1 MPHRPFQIRHMAAAI
16 RDLKL
21 WQEAV
26 ALAGEVIRSL
36 RTANRREVKA
46 VVEHVMSTAI
56 AVATHITDGYA
67 RYDAAEQHELYTA
80 AKRELL
86 RLETQIAVARRA
98 DLLSAAT
105 DAELAARAQSV
116 ARLLVGY
123 LAYLDRQ
130 INDRQAAPALQVA
143 GRVGEAK

>member
-1 MPHRPFQIRHMAAAI
+1 MAAAI

-36 RTANRREVKA
+36 RANRREAHA
-46 VVEHVMSTAI
+46 VVEHVMATAI
-56 AVATHITDGYA
+56 AVATYVTDGYA
-67 RYDAAEQHELYTA
+67 RYEAAEQHQLYTA

-86 RLETQIAVARRA
+86 RLETHLALARRA
-98 DLLSAAT
+98 DLLSAER
-105 DAELAARAQSV
+105 DAELTTRTQSV

-130 INDRQAAPALQVA
+130 LANRQQPPALPAQGVA
-143 GRVGEAK
+143 RVGETKAEGG

>member
-1 MPHRPFQIRHMAAAI
+1 MAAAI

-26 ALAGEVIRSL
+26 ALAGDVIRAL
-36 RTANRREVKA
+36 RSTNRREVHS
-46 VVEHVMSTAI
+46 VVEQVMATAVS
-56 AVATHITDGYA
+56 VATYITDGYA
-67 RYDAAEQHELYTA
+67 RYEASEQHQLYTA

-86 RLETQIAVARRA
+86 RLETQLALARRA
-98 DLLSAAT
+98 DLLSAAS
-105 DAELAARAQSV
+105 DAELATRAQSV

-130 INDRQAAPALQVA
+130 LSDRQASPIAAA
-143 GRVGEAK
+143 RVGEGK

>member
-1 MPHRPFQIRHMAAAI
+1 MAAAI

-26 ALAGEVIRSL
+26 ALAGDVIRFL
-36 RTANRREVKA
+36 RPANRREVHS
-46 VVEHVMSTAI
+46 VVEEVMATAV

-67 RYDAAEQHELYTA
+67 RYEAGEQHQLYTA

-86 RLETQIAVARRA
+86 RLETQLALARRA
-98 DLLSAAT
+98 ELLSAAS
-105 DAELAARAQSV
+105 DAELATRAQSV

-130 INDRQAAPALQVA
+130 INDRQVPPAVQAA
-143 GRVGEAK
+143 RVGEGK

>member
-1 MPHRPFQIRHMAAAI
+1 MAAAI

-26 ALAGEVIRSL
+26 ALAGEVIRAL
-36 RTANRREVKA
+36 RPANRREVKS
-46 VVEHVMSTAI
+46 VVEHVMATAI
-56 AVATHITDGYA
+56 TVATYITDGYS
-67 RYDAAEQHELYTA
+67 RYEAAEQHQLYTA

-86 RLETQIAVARRA
+86 RLETHLALARRA
-98 DLLSAAT
+98 ELLSAERDT
-105 DAELAARAQSV
+105 ELSTRAQSV

-130 INDRQAAPALQVA
+130 IADRQTSSTAPGVLPA
-143 GRVGEAK
+143 RVGEAKP

>member
-1 MPHRPFQIRHMAAAI
+1 LFQIGCVAAAI

-36 RTANRREVKA
+36 RATNRREVKA
-46 VVEHVMSTAI
+46 VVEHVMATAI
-56 AVATHITDGYA
+56 AVATYITDGYA
-67 RYDAAEQHELYTA
+67 RYEAAEQHQLYTA

-86 RLETQIAVARRA
+86 RLETHLALARRA
-98 DLLSAAT
+98 DLLSAER
-105 DAELAARAQSV
+105 DAELLTRTQAV

-130 INDRQAAPALQVA
+130 LADRQQTPGVPAQGVA
-143 GRVGEAK
+143 RVGETST

>member
-1 MPHRPFQIRHMAAAI
+1 MATAI

-26 ALAGEVIRSL
+26 ALAGEVIRAL
-36 RTANRREVKA
+36 RPANRREVKSVA
-46 VVEHVMSTAI
+46 EHVMATAV

-67 RYDAAEQHELYTA
+67 CYEAGEQHELYTT

-86 RLETQIAVARRA
+86 RLETHLALARRA
-98 DLLSAAT
+98 DLLTAER
-105 DAELAARAQSV
+105 DAELATRTQAV

-130 INDRQAAPALQVA
+130 LADRQQSPAPANPTA
-143 GRVGEAK
+143 ARVGEPRP

>member
-1 MPHRPFQIRHMAAAI
+1 MAAAI

-26 ALAGEVIRSL
+26 ALAADVIRAL
-36 RTANRREVKA
+36 RVSNRREVKA
-46 VVEHVMSTAI
+46 VVELVMTTAVG
-56 AVATHITDGYA
+56 VATYVTDGYA
-67 RYDAAEQHELYTA
+67 RYEAAEQQQLYTA

-86 RLETQIAVARRA
+86 RLETQLAIARRA
-98 DLLSAAT
+98 DLLAAGA
-105 DAELAARAQSV
+105 DADLTARAQSV

-130 INDRQAAPALQVA
+130 LSDRERSPVAAAVA
-143 GRVGEAK
+143 RVGESK

>member
-1 MPHRPFQIRHMAAAI
+1 MAAAI

-26 ALAGEVIRSL
+26 ALAAEVIRAL
-36 RTANRREVKA
+36 RATNRREIKSVA
-46 VVEHVMSTAI
+46 EHVMATAV
-56 AVATHITDGYA
+56 AVATLITDGYG
-67 RYDAAEQHELYTA
+67 RYEAAEQHQLYTA

-86 RLETQIAVARRA
+86 RLETGLAVARRA
-98 DLLSAAT
+98 DLLSAER
-105 DAELAARAQSV
+105 DAELLTRTQSV

-130 INDRQAAPALQVA
+130 LSDRQTAAALTAPA
-143 GRVGEAK
+143 RVGETKA

>member
-1 MPHRPFQIRHMAAAI
+1 MAAAI

-36 RTANRREVKA
+36 RPANRREVKS
-46 VVEHVMSTAI
+46 VVEQVMATAV
-56 AVATHITDGYA
+56 AVATHITDGYS
-67 RYDAAEQHELYTA
+67 RYDAGEQHELYTT

-86 RLETQIAVARRA
+86 RLETQLALARRA
-98 DLLSAAT
+98 DLLSAAN

-116 ARLLVGY
+116 ARLLAGY

-130 INDRQAAPALQVA
+130 INDRQASPVIQAA
-143 GRVGEAK
+143 RVGEGK

>member
-1 MPHRPFQIRHMAAAI
+1 MAAAI

-36 RTANRREVKA
+36 RAANRREVKS
-46 VVEHVMSTAI
+46 VVELVMSTAVT
-56 AVATHITDGYA
+56 VATHITDGYA
-67 RYDAAEQHELYTA
+67 RYDAVEQHQFYTA

-86 RLETQIAVARRA
+86 RLETHLALARRA
-98 DLLSAAT
+98 DLLSAAS
-105 DAELAARAQSV
+105 DADLTTRAQSV

-130 INDRQAAPALQVA
+130 LSDRAASPVVQAAA
-143 GRVGEAK
+143 RVGEGK

>member
-1 MPHRPFQIRHMAAAI
+1 MAAAI

-26 ALAGEVIRSL
+26 ALAGEVVRTL
-36 RTANRREVKA
+36 RAANRREVKS
-46 VVEHVMSTAI
+46 VVEQVMATAV
-56 AVATHITDGYA
+56 AVATYITDGYA
-67 RYDAAEQHELYTA
+67 RYEASEQHQLYTA

-86 RLETQIAVARRA
+86 RLETQLALARRA
-98 DLLSAAT
+98 ELLSAAS
-105 DAELAARAQSV
+105 DAELASRAQSV

-130 INDRQAAPALQVA
+130 LTDRRQSPPPAAPI
-143 GRVGEAK
+143 RIGEGK

>member
-1 MPHRPFQIRHMAAAI
+1 MAAAI

-26 ALAGEVIRSL
+26 ALAGEVVRSL
-36 RTANRREVKA
+36 RPANRREVKS
-46 VVEHVMSTAI
+46 VVEQVMATAV
-56 AVATHITDGYA
+56 AVATYITDGYA
-67 RYDAAEQHELYTA
+67 RYEAEEQHQLYSA

-86 RLETQIAVARRA
+86 RLETQLAVARRA
-98 DLLSAAT
+98 DLLSAER
-105 DAELAARAQSV
+105 DAELATRTQSV

-130 INDRQAAPALQVA
+130 LTDRQQPAGVPAVA
-143 GRVGEAK
+143 VVRVGEARS

>member
-1 MPHRPFQIRHMAAAI
+1 MAAAI

-26 ALAGEVIRSL
+26 GLAAEVIRAL
-36 RTANRREVKA
+36 RVANRREVKS
-46 VVEHVMSTAI
+46 VVELVMTTAVG
-56 AVATHITDGYA
+56 VATCITDGYG
-67 RYDAAEQHELYTA
+67 RYDAAGQHELYTT

-86 RLETQIAVARRA
+86 RLETQLSIARRA

-105 DAELAARAQSV
+105 DADLSTRAQSV

-130 INDRQAAPALQVA
+130 LSDRDRSPVAAAVA
-143 GRVGEAK
+143 RVGEAK

>member
-1 MPHRPFQIRHMAAAI
+1 MAAAI

-26 ALAGEVIRSL
+26 ALAGDVIRAL
-36 RTANRREVKA
+36 RASNRREVKS
-46 VVEHVMSTAI
+46 VVEQVMATAI
-56 AVATHITDGYA
+56 AVATHITDGYS
-67 RYDAAEQHELYTA
+67 RYEAGEQHELYTA

-86 RLETQIAVARRA
+86 RLETQLATARRA
-98 DLLSAAT
+98 DLLSSASET
-105 DAELAARAQSV
+105 ELTTRVQTV

-130 INDRQAAPALQVA
+130 ISDRDRSPVAAAVA
-143 GRVGEAK
+143 AARVGEAK

>member
-1 MPHRPFQIRHMAAAI
+1 MAAAI

-26 ALAGEVIRSL
+26 ALAGEVIRAL
-36 RTANRREVKA
+36 RAANRREVKS
-46 VVEHVMSTAI
+46 VVEHVMATAI

-86 RLETQIAVARRA
+86 RLETHLALARRA
-98 DLLSAAT
+98 DLLTAER
-105 DAELAARAQSV
+105 DAELSSRAQSV

-123 LAYLDRQ
+123 LAFLDRQ
-130 INDRQAAPALQVA
+130 IADRNASPPLSGASAM
-143 GRVGEAK
+143 RVGESKP

>member
-1 MPHRPFQIRHMAAAI
+1 MAAAI

-26 ALAGEVIRSL
+26 ALAGEVIRAL
-36 RTANRREVKA
+36 RTANRREVKS
-46 VVEHVMSTAI
+46 VVEQVMSTGV
-56 AVATHITDGYA
+56 AVATYITDGYG
-67 RYDAAEQHELYTA
+67 RYEAGEQHELYTA

-86 RLETQIAVARRA
+86 RLETQLALARRA
-98 DLLSAAT
+98 DLLSAAS
-105 DAELAARAQSV
+105 DAELATRAQSV

-130 INDRQAAPALQVA
+130 INDRQSSPTAQAA
-143 GRVGEAK
+143 RVGEGK

>member
-1 MPHRPFQIRHMAAAI
+1 MAAAI

-26 ALAGEVIRSL
+26 ALAGEVIRAL
-36 RTANRREVKA
+36 RATNRREVKA
-46 VVEHVMSTAI
+46 VVEQVMSTAV

-67 RYDAAEQHELYTA
+67 RYDAGEQHELYTA

-86 RLETQIAVARRA
+86 RLETQLALARRA
-98 DLLSAAT
+98 DLLSAAS
-105 DAELAARAQSV
+105 DAELATRAQSV

-130 INDRQAAPALQVA
+130 ISDRQAGPTIAAPA
-143 GRVGEAK
+143 RVGEGK

>member
-1 MPHRPFQIRHMAAAI
+1 MAAAI

-26 ALAGEVIRSL
+26 ALAGEVIRAL
-36 RTANRREVKA
+36 RPANRREVKA
-46 VVEHVMSTAI
+46 VVEHVMATAI
-56 AVATHITDGYA
+56 AVATHVTDGYA
-67 RYDAAEQHELYTA
+67 RYEPAEQQQLYTA

-86 RLETQIAVARRA
+86 RLETHLALARRA
-98 DLLSAAT
+98 DLLSAER
-105 DAELAARAQSV
+105 DAELSTRAQSV

-130 INDRQAAPALQVA
+130 ISDRQTSPSLLAPAPS
-143 GRVGEAK
+143 RVGESKP

>member
-1 MPHRPFQIRHMAAAI
+1 MATAI

-26 ALAGEVIRSL
+26 ALAGDVIRSL
-36 RTANRREVKA
+36 RPGNRREVKA
-46 VVEHVMSTAI
+46 VVEQAMSTAV

-67 RYDAAEQHELYTA
+67 RYEAAEQHELYTA

-86 RLETQIAVARRA
+86 RLETHLALARRA
-98 DLLSAAT
+98 ELLSAAA
-105 DAELAARAQSV
+105 DAELATRAQSV
-116 ARLLVGY
+116 ARLLAGY

-130 INDRQAAPALQVA
+130 ITDRQAAATALAPA
-143 GRVGEAK
+143 RVGEPK

>member
-1 MPHRPFQIRHMAAAI
+1 MAAAI

-26 ALAGEVIRSL
+26 ALAAEVIRAL
-36 RTANRREVKA
+36 RVTNRREVKA
-46 VVEHVMSTAI
+46 VVELVMTTAVG
-56 AVATHITDGYA
+56 VATYVTDGYG
-67 RYDAAEQHELYTA
+67 RYDATEQQQLYTA

-86 RLETQIAVARRA
+86 RLETQLAIARRA
-98 DLLSAAT
+98 DLLGAAA
-105 DAELAARAQSV
+105 DADLTSRAQSV

-130 INDRQAAPALQVA
+130 LSDRDRSPVAAAVA
-143 GRVGEAK
+143 RVGESK

>member
-1 MPHRPFQIRHMAAAI
+1 MAAAI

-26 ALAGEVIRSL
+26 ALAAEVIRAL
-36 RTANRREVKA
+36 RLANRREVKA
-46 VVEHVMSTAI
+46 VVELVMTTAVG
-56 AVATHITDGYA
+56 VATCITDGYGC
-67 RYDAAEQHELYTA
+67 YDAAEQQVLYTS

-86 RLETQIAVARRA
+86 RLETQLAVARRA
-98 DLLSAAT
+98 ELLTAAT
-105 DAELAARAQSV
+105 DADLTTRAQSV

-130 INDRQAAPALQVA
+130 LSDRDRSPVAAAVA
-143 GRVGEAK
+143 RVGETR

>member
-1 MPHRPFQIRHMAAAI
+1 MAAAI

-26 ALAGEVIRSL
+26 ALAGEVIRAL
-36 RTANRREVKA
+36 RPANRREIKS
-46 VVEHVMSTAI
+46 VVEQVMATAI

-67 RYDAAEQHELYTA
+67 RYDAAEQHHLYTA

-86 RLETQIAVARRA
+86 RLETHLAVARRA
-98 DLLSAAT
+98 ELLSAER
-105 DAELAARAQSV
+105 DADLSSRAQSV
-116 ARLLVGY
+116 ARLIAGY

-130 INDRQAAPALQVA
+130 IADRQTTPSVPGIATA
-143 GRVGEAK
+143 RVSEAKS

>member
-1 MPHRPFQIRHMAAAI
+1 MAAAI

-26 ALAGEVIRSL
+26 ALAAEVIRAL
-36 RTANRREVKA
+36 RVSNRREVKA
-46 VVEHVMSTAI
+46 VVELVMTTAVG
-56 AVATHITDGYA
+56 VATCITDGYG
-67 RYDAAEQHELYTA
+67 RYGAAEQHELYTT

-86 RLETQIAVARRA
+86 RLETQLAIARRA
-98 DLLSAAT
+98 DLIGAAT
-105 DAELAARAQSV
+105 DADLATRAQSV

-130 INDRQAAPALQVA
+130 LNDRDRSPVA
-143 GRVGEAK
+143 VAVGRVGETK

>member
-1 MPHRPFQIRHMAAAI
+1 MAAAI

-26 ALAGEVIRSL
+26 ALAAEVIRAL
-36 RTANRREVKA
+36 RVSNRREVKA
-46 VVEHVMSTAI
+46 VVELVMTTAVG
-56 AVATHITDGYA
+56 VATCITDGYG
-67 RYDAAEQHELYTA
+67 RYGAAEQHELYTT

-86 RLETQIAVARRA
+86 RLETQLAIARRA
-98 DLLSAAT
+98 DLVGAAT
-105 DAELAARAQSV
+105 DADLTTRAQSV

-130 INDRQAAPALQVA
+130 LNDRDRSPAAVA
-143 GRVGEAK
+143 VGRVGETK

>member
-1 MPHRPFQIRHMAAAI
+1 MAAAI

-26 ALAGEVIRSL
+26 ALAGEVIRAL
-36 RTANRREVKA
+36 RPANRREVKA
-46 VVEHVMSTAI
+46 VVEHVMATAI
-56 AVATHITDGYA
+56 AVATHITDGYS
-67 RYDAAEQHELYTA
+67 RYEATEQHQLYTT

-86 RLETQIAVARRA
+86 RLETHLALARRA
-98 DLLSAAT
+98 ELLSAVR
-105 DAELAARAQSV
+105 DAELSTRAQSV

-130 INDRQAAPALQVA
+130 IADRQTSPAVPGVLPA
-143 GRVGEAK
+143 RVGEAKP

>member
-1 MPHRPFQIRHMAAAI
+1 MAAAI

-26 ALAGEVIRSL
+26 ALAGEVIRAL
-36 RTANRREVKA
+36 RATNRREVKS
-46 VVEHVMSTAI
+46 VVEQVMATAV
-56 AVATHITDGYA
+56 AVATYITDGYG
-67 RYDAAEQHELYTA
+67 RYEAAEQQELYTA

-86 RLETQIAVARRA
+86 RLETQLALARRA
-98 DLLSAAT
+98 DLLSAAS
-105 DAELAARAQSV
+105 DAELATRAQSV

-130 INDRQAAPALQVA
+130 LNDRDRSPVAAAA
-143 GRVGEAK
+143 AAAARVGEGK

>member
-1 MPHRPFQIRHMAAAI
+1 MAGAI

-26 ALAGEVIRSL
+26 ALAAEVIRAL
-36 RTANRREVKA
+36 RVSNRREVKA
-46 VVEHVMSTAI
+46 VVELVMTTAVG
-56 AVATHITDGYA
+56 VATFVTDGYA
-67 RYDAAEQHELYTA
+67 RYEAAEQQELYTA

-86 RLETQIAVARRA
+86 RLETQLSIARRA
-98 DLLSAAT
+98 DLLSAAV
-105 DAELAARAQSV
+105 DAYLTTLAQSV

-130 INDRQAAPALQVA
+130 LSDRDRSPVVGVA
-143 GRVGEAK
+143 RVGESK

>member
-1 MPHRPFQIRHMAAAI
+1 MAAAI

-36 RTANRREVKA
+36 RPANRREVKS
-46 VVEHVMSTAI
+46 VVEQVMATAV

-67 RYDAAEQHELYTA
+67 RYEADEQHQLYTA

-86 RLETQIAVARRA
+86 RLETQLALARRA
-98 DLLSAAT
+98 DLLSAAS
-105 DAELAARAQSV
+105 DAELAGRAQSV

-130 INDRQAAPALQVA
+130 INDRQTVPAVQAA
-143 GRVGEAK
+143 RVGEGK

>member
-1 MPHRPFQIRHMAAAI
+1 MAAAI

-26 ALAGEVIRSL
+26 ALAAEAIRAL
-36 RTANRREVKA
+36 RQNNRREIKT
-46 VVEHVMSTAI
+46 VVEQVMSTAV
-56 AVATHITDGYA
+56 AVATHISDGYA

-86 RLETQIAVARRA
+86 RLETQLAIARRA
-98 DLLSAAT
+98 NLLSASADT
-105 DAELAARAQSV
+105 GLSSRAQAV
-116 ARLLVGY
+116 ARLLAGY

-130 INDRQAAPALQVA
+130 INDRQPSPALQVA
-143 GRVGEAK
+143 SRVGEAK